1 MVQLTFFRTKCTK
14 KILVLSLIQ
23 NLVLGKLY
31 VWTLTLFKSMAV
43 NSLQKVILKTW
54 HLLLLR
60 IKVYICNELDFFLM
74 FGVEVFFL
82 VNYICGFLSSLK
94 ILIKMRCHG
103 RESFRNQI
111 MFSVNGRG
119 IFFRQFHN
127 VLSFLRVQL
136 AHFQHCR

>member
-43 NSLQKVILKTW
+43 NSVQKVILKKW

-60 IKVYICNELDFFLM
+60 IKVYICNELGFFLM
-74 FGVEVFFL
+74 FGVEFFFL
-82 VNYICGFLSSLK
+82 VNCIVG
-94 ILIKMRCHG
+94 
-103 RESFRNQI
+103 
-111 MFSVNGRG
+111 FSVP
-119 IFFRQFHN
+119 
-127 VLSFLRVQL
+127 SK
-136 AHFQHCR
+136 A